1 MTFFYC
7 FKNSN
12 VTVFVFQFLYSFLNV
27 LRLLF
32 RKLCERLAGSVA
44 FFTDFFGVSVHID
57 LKRQCG
63 ISKSMRNEYKHT
75 HTRTPSSQVCLS
87 VSLHKSGRRGQ
98 CYRSAAVQCTC
109 VYVCVCVCLHVC
121 MCPCPSIIPFRKNER
136 WRTAGPLCLSSQLAW
151 TTLNNLLINLPKPQK
166 QHVGLSPHLCACKQA
181 VYSLFIRYFFIFM
194 PTWIRI
200 RLNFDIQRNQGGGG
214 GVPQSQIYAHS

>member
-1 MTFFYC
+1 MLLFSLT
-7 FKNSN
+7 SLE
-12 VTVFVFQFLYSFLNV
+12 FQYTLTLNASVGSQRVWEMNTNTHTHALQVVKCVSQYLSINQADVVNATAV
-27 LRLLF
+27 LR
-32 RKLCERLAGSVA
+32 CSV
-44 FFTDFFGVSVHID
+44 
-57 LKRQCG
+57 R
-63 ISKSMRNEYKHT
+63 
-75 HTRTPSSQVCLS
+75 VCM
-87 VSLHKSGRRGQ
+87 
-98 CYRSAAVQCTC
+98 
-109 VYVCVCVCLHVC
+109 CVCLHVC

-214 GVPQSQIYAHS
+214 PQSQIYAHS